1 MKILDNIFNKNL
13 KKDIIVENKKEDN
26 SFLKIHHIY
35 SNDYCRIISEACSV
49 CWNKTAP
56 REIDKQITYISKRI
70 ETGHTSILEHSNIIF
85 LAEFDTNSFYIQKE
99 LNEFMSNAKFLN
111 FCIKEDSSKT
121 FVLISGSLR
130 AYFDTMNNLL
140 TRNKKKNK
148 FISLIINN
156 FYSCSYREFFKEYI
170 DNNLIEDL
178 FYSTEDVQKIHNNSW
193 LNLYDCYE
201 NEYFKI
207 TGHDASYR
215 IMYKLSWFT
224 NRKTLFSESD
234 IIKNTTISILF
245 KNMSRTATHQ
255 LVRHRNAITQESQ
268 RYVDYTNAK
277 FISPDLYSENIDKNH
292 KYYIKDLCDYLPPMT
307 LTELGNLMCKAYN
320 NLLNDKEAPLNKEDA
335 RAFLPSN
342 VACGKL
348 YMTFTI
354 YNLFKFF
361 ELRTHISAQAE
372 IRKYATELQTTY
384 STLDN
389 AISYDTNYL
398 KPEYVKENTSTYDE
412 VDEIIE
418 EYVIDNE

>member
-1 MKILDNIFNKNL
+1 MNMKFLNKLFNNDL
-13 KKDIIVENKKEDN
+13 KSDKITEIKKENKPPLIIN
-26 SFLKIHHIY
+26 HIY

-56 REIDKQITYISKRI
+56 TEIEKQITYISKRI

-85 LAEFDTNSFYIQKE
+85 LAEFDTDSFYIQKE

-111 FCIKEDSSKT
+111 FCIKEDSTKT
-121 FVLISGSLR
+121 FVLIGGSLR
-130 AYFDTMNNLL
+130 AYFDVMNKLL
-140 TRNKKKNK
+140 TRNKKKNA
-148 FISLIINN
+148 FLSLIILQ

-170 DNNLIEDL
+170 DNYLIEDL
-178 FYSTEDVQKIHNNSW
+178 FYSTEDIQKIHKHRIISTN
-193 LNLYDCYE
+193 DCYE
-201 NEYFKI
+201 NKYFKI
-207 TGHDASYR
+207 TGHDASYY
-215 IMYKLSWFT
+215 IMSKLSWFT
-224 NRKTLFSESD
+224 NKKTLFSESD
-234 IIKNTTISILF
+234 IIKFTTMSVLF

-320 NLLNDKEAPLNKEDA
+320 DLLHDKEAPLNKEDA

-342 VACGKL
+342 IACGKL

-361 ELRTHISAQAE
+361 ELRAHKSAQAE
-372 IRKYATELQTTY
+372 IRKFATELQTAY

-389 AISYDTNYL
+389 TISYDTCYL
-398 KPEYVKENTSTYDE
+398 QPEYIKENTSTYDE
-412 VDEIIE
+412 VDEVNI
-418 EYVIDNE
+418 